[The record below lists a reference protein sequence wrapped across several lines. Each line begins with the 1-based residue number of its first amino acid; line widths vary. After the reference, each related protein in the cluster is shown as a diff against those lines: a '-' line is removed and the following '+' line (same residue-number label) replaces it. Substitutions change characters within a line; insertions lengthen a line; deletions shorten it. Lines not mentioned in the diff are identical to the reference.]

1 MKWIYL
7 EHEEGVIN
15 LLTTVLLINGQQITC
30 WQESL
35 IVRN

>member
-15 LLTTVLLINGQQITC
+15 LLTTVRLIDRQQITC
-30 WQESL
+30 WQESF